1 MFLPFS
7 TTYHKEFLVGDIG
20 SWREI
25 NNETPE
31 ILEIVRRSWELQR
44 NDGIGMEIRR
54 NHGVYKYMNWI
65 LCEKRNCKEIGM
77 RRKEGCC
84 NWYDTSSSKFTSLRN
99 LSLYCVP
106 RVFRKF
112 PEDLVFFFFI
122 RFLAYAWRPALGQT
136 GQTFRFDYN
145 WEFFVYTLLINFFIK
160 ILLNI
165 IIYSILPIYS

>member
-122 RFLAYAWRPALGQT
+122 RFLAYDMEACSWSDRSNFQVWLQLGI
-136 GQTFRFDYN
+136 FRIHPVNKFLYKN
-145 WEFFVYTLLINFFIK
+145 T
-160 ILLNI
+160 
-165 IIYSILPIYS
+165 P